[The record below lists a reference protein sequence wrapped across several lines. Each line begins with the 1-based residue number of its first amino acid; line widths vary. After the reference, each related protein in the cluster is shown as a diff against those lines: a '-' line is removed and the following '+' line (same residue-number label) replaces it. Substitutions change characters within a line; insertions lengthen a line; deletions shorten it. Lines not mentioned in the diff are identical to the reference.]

1 MPSPSRRTV
10 VTATVALAIVVA
22 AVALPLFQPWRLVT
36 DTVVDEALP
45 DAGPVSISTSSP
57 AAPTISGD
65 RSPGTSAGATPPRS
79 PDRPA
84 GPERLSHGSFITHEH
99 ETTGTASVV
108 RLADGSRLLRIE
120 GLDTSDGPD
129 LEVWLSDAPVLE
141 GRAGW
146 HVFDDGR
153 YRNLGQLK
161 GNHGNQ
167 NYVIPAGLDLTGLRS
182 VSIWCNRFNVSF
194 GAAELTPV

>member
-22 AVALPLFQPWRLVT
+22 AVALPLLQPWRLVT

-57 AAPTISGD
+57 AAPTISGA
-65 RSPGTSAGATPPRS
+65 RSRGTSAGTTPPRS

-84 GPERLSHGSFITHEH
+84 GPERLSHGSLITHEH
-99 ETTGTASVV
+99 ETTGTASVI
-108 RLADGSRLLRIE
+108 RLPDGSRILRLE

-153 YRNLGQLK
+153 YRSLGQLK

-167 NYVIPAGLDLTGLRS
+167 NYVIPTGLDLAGLRS

>member
-10 VTATVALAIVVA
+10 VTATVALTIVVA

-36 DTVVDEALP
+36 DTIVDEALP

-57 AAPTISGD
+57 AAPTISGG
-65 RSPGTSAGATPPRS
+65 RSPGTSASTTPPRI
-79 PDRPA
+79 PDRP
-84 GPERLSHGSFITHEH
+84 GGRRPGGLERLSHGNFITHEH

-108 RLADGSRLLRIE
+108 QLADGSRILRLE

-141 GRAGW
+141 GQAGW

-153 YRNLGQLK
+153 F
-161 GNHGNQ
+161 
-167 NYVIPAGLDLTGLRS
+167 RS
-182 VSIWCNRFNVSF
+182 P
-194 GAAELTPV
+194 GG

>member
-1 MPSPSRRTV
+1 MPSPSRRIV
-10 VTATVALAIVVA
+10 VTTTVALAIVVA

-45 DAGPVSISTSSP
+45 DAGPVSTSTSSP
-57 AAPTISGD
+57 APPTISGD
-65 RSPGTSAGATPPRS
+65 RFPGTSARTPPPRS

-84 GPERLSHGSFITHEH
+84 GPERLSHGSFVTHEH

-108 RLADGSRLLRIE
+108 RLADGSRILRLE

-146 HVFDDGR
+146 HLFDDGH
-153 YRNLGQLK
+153 YSSLGELK

-167 NYVIPAGLDLTGLRS
+167 NYVIPASLDLTGFRS

-194 GAAELTPV
+194 GAAELTPA